1 MLWKASING
10 IPVLGAVADTRA
22 WEHLLE
28 NLEEEEKK
36 LSALAAFVRS

>member
-10 IPVLGAVADTRA
+10 VPVLGAVADTRA

-28 NLEEEEKK
+28 NLEEEKKK
-36 LSALAAFVRS
+36 LSELAAFVRS